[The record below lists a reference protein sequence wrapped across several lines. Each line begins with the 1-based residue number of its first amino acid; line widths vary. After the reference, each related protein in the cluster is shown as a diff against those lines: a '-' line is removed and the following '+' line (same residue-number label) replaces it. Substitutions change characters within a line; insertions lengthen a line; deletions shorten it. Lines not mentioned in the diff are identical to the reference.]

1 MLDRASAADA
11 EMLAKWCDPLG
22 AGVLDLQQ
30 APAVGMMARHR
41 PNLDGFA
48 AKRVR
53 HIDRLPHRSG
63 DAVAVMTDMIDGEA
77 FNHAVR
83 R

>member
-1 MLDRASAADA
+1 
-11 EMLAKWCDPLG
+11 
-22 AGVLDLQQ
+22 
-30 APAVGMMARHR
+30 MMARHR
-41 PNLDGFA
+41 LDLDGLA

-53 HIDRLPHRSG
+53 HIDRLPRRNG